1 MTPPPRPPKPHP
13 TTYRIQVQGCV
24 DAPWS
29 DWFNGLTLAVDSDAE
44 PEPCTTLIG
53 PVPDQ
58 AALRGVLNQLWDLNL
73 TLISVAQIA
82 ATSEEEARHDR

>member
-1 MTPPPRPPKPHP
+1 MPTKPRP

-24 DAPWS
+24 AADWS
-29 DWFNGLTLAVDSDAE
+29 ECFNGLTLTVEPETE

-58 AALRGVLNQLWDLNL
+58 AALRGVLNKLWDLNL

-82 ATSEEEARHDR
+82 TMPEQEVHHDR